1 MVESMRYGTGNNES
15 RGYFNKML
23 RVAGK
28 RGQEPGSWNGGMWN
42 HGNDRDSRR
51 DAEK

>member
-15 RGYFNKML
+15 RGYFNRML

-28 RGQEPGSWNGGMWN
+28 RGQEEGSGTGFLERWNVESWK
-42 HGNDRDSRR
+42 RS
-51 DAEK
+51 